1 MVNVFRKT
9 TGIHFEF
16 DFSLL
21 VKILILAG
29 SFKQARAVCGDML
42 NAEAGGTLR
51 FDFRGSTFF
60 D

>member
-21 VKILILAG
+21 VKILAG
-29 SFKQARAVCGDML
+29 SFQQALAVYEGML
-42 NAEAGGTLR
+42 NAEAGGPLR